1 MNRRSRT
8 PRPLRHAA
16 TATLL
21 GALVVT
27 GSPTQATAATAAAGA
42 ASSTTPAGTLASAS
56 AAVPGAAQAPAR
68 AATKTVTYR
77 GVSVSVPA
85 TWPVVDLDADP
96 TRCVRLDEPVVYVGT
111 AGAQQDCP
119 AHLVGRAETVW
130 LHRSTGSTRAATSA
144 PSTVGSLTARSQRN
158 RTSATKQAW
167 FTGPDVTV
175 DATWSSDEPL
185 VDAVLASATPTAG
198 PVAPAPAP
206 SSSTP
211 QTPQTSA
218 PAAPASPSVPAP
230 TPAPTDA
237 PRATTSAASRALT
250 RTVPQ
255 AAGVSQTS
263 VFTGMGFDAC
273 AAPSTAAMK
282 AWYSAS
288 PYRALGVY
296 IGGSMRACGDGNLS
310 SAWVSSVTASGWGL
324 MPIYVGPQAPCVDQ
338 KNLATI
344 DPARAAAQG
353 TANATDAVSR
363 AQAFGLGASTPI
375 YYDMESYNSSVAG
388 CTRTVLTFLSA
399 WTTQL
404 HKLGYRSAVYGG
416 PASLMV
422 DLSNA
427 MGTSGYV
434 APDDVWFAH
443 WNGLQTLSDSAAFP
457 AFKDSYWADGQRAH
471 QYANLT
477 QTWGGFRINI
487 DANWVGSHVA
497 GRAVTVD
504 YGPNVFGPGGTSFV
518 FTGSMSAW
526 YPNPTS
532 GLRGRAH
539 ATYANGATESHG
551 ATWSPQLP
559 AGVYDVSAYVP
570 ETRAT
575 AVVPYTVTDADG
587 TTVTQ
592 VNQASVS
599 GYTSLGR
606 RTVRSGQPITVHVA
620 DNGPSSGTAQV
631 GVDAMRFQLVAIAPS
646 APTAVTSVPGD
657 KRATVRWTAAAGN
670 GAAVTGYT
678 VRAYPGGATVSV
690 VGSATS
696 ATVAG
701 LTNGTAYT
709 FTVTATSSAGTGPG
723 SAASVAVTPELHGHL
738 VPVSPTRLVDTRHGT
753 ATNAVRTA
761 LAPGASLTLRVA
773 GLTGSPV
780 PAGASSAA
788 LNLTVTTPQYAGFLT
803 VDAVAGTGS
812 STTNFVTGQTVAN
825 MVLTRLTSSGR
836 TTVTNHSG
844 GTVHLVID
852 VEGYIASSGP
862 IRQWSPVAPTRVL
875 DTRYGTPTNS
885 VRTAMRPG
893 AALTIRVAGASG
905 SPVPAGSSAVAL
917 NLTAVSPTRRGFL
930 TVDAVPGGTSTANF
944 AAGTVVAN
952 LTIARLSS
960 TGTTTIVNHSG
971 GTVHVVVDVEGYLAA
986 TGSTNQW
993 VSTTP
998 VRVLDTRHGT
1008 TPNPVRTAVGP
1019 GDSLVVRVAGAA
1031 GSPVPAGA
1039 AVAIVNVTVTSPQGA
1054 GFLTVDSAP
1063 GGTSTANFRRG
1074 QTVANLVFTR
1084 LSSGGTTT
1092 LVNHSGGTVHVILD
1106 AQGYLH

>member
-1 MNRRSRT
+1 MR
-8 PRPLRHAA
+8 RPLDSGDEG
-16 TATLL
+16 LVL
-21 GALVVT
+21 G
-27 GSPTQATAATAAAGA
+27 
-42 ASSTTPAGTLASAS
+42 
-56 AAVPGAAQAPAR
+56 
-68 AATKTVTYR
+68 
-77 GVSVSVPA
+77 
-85 TWPVVDLDADP
+85 
-96 TRCVRLDEPVVYVGT
+96 
-111 AGAQQDCP
+111 
-119 AHLVGRAETVW
+119 
-130 LHRSTGSTRAATSA
+130 
-144 PSTVGSLTARSQRN
+144 
-158 RTSATKQAW
+158 
-167 FTGPDVTV
+167 
-175 DATWSSDEPL
+175 
-185 VDAVLASATPTAG
+185 
-198 PVAPAPAP
+198 
-206 SSSTP
+206 
-211 QTPQTSA
+211 
-218 PAAPASPSVPAP
+218 
-230 TPAPTDA
+230 
-237 PRATTSAASRALT
+237 
-250 RTVPQ
+250 
-255 AAGVSQTS
+255 
-263 VFTGMGFDAC
+263 
-273 AAPSTAAMK
+273 
-282 AWYSAS
+282 S

-344 DPARAAAQG
+344 NPAQAAAQG

-388 CTRTVLTFLSA
+388 CSRTVLTFLSA

-422 DLSNA
+422 DLSTA

-434 APDDVWFAH
+434 PPDDVWFAH

-457 AFKDSYWADGQRAH
+457 AFKDSYWANGQRAH

-497 GRAVTVD
+497 GRAVSVD

-539 ATYANGATESHG
+539 ATYANGAKESHG

-575 AVVPYTVTDADG
+575 AVVPYTVKDADG

-606 RTVRSGQPITVHVA
+606 RTVRPGKPITVHVA

-631 GVDAMRFQLVAIAPS
+631 GVDAMRFQLVAVAPS

-657 KRATVRWTAAAGN
+657 KQATVRWSAAAGN
-670 GAAVTGYT
+670 GAAVTGYS
-678 VRAYPGGATVSV
+678 VKAYPGGATVAV
-690 VGSATS
+690 AGSATS

-701 LTNGTAYT
+701 LANGTSYT
-709 FTVTATSSAGTGPG
+709 FTVTATSSAGTGPA
-723 SAASVAVTPELHGHL
+723 SAASLAVTPELHGHL

-753 ATNAVRTA
+753 STNAVRA
-761 LAPGASLTLRVA
+761 AVAPGASLTLRVA

-788 LNLTVTTPQYAGFLT
+788 LNLTVTTPQYSGFLS

-825 MVLTRLTSSGR
+825 MVLTRLTPTGR
-836 TTVTNHSG
+836 ATVTNHSG

-852 VEGYIASSGP
+852 VEGYIAASGP

-875 DTRYGTPTNS
+875 DTRHGTTTNS
-885 VRTAMRPG
+885 VRTAIRPG
-893 AALTIRVAGASG
+893 AALTMRVAGASG
-905 SPVPAGSSAVAL
+905 SPVPAGASAVAL
-917 NLTAVSPTRRGFL
+917 NLTAVSPTRHGFL

-944 AAGTVVAN
+944 AAGAVVAN

-960 TGTTTIVNHSG
+960 AGTTTIVNHSG
-971 GTVHVVVDVEGYLAA
+971 GTVDVVVDVEGYLGA

-1008 TPNPVRTAVGP
+1008 AHQPGAHRGRTGGLPRRPCRRCRRLTRARRRCRRRRQRDRHLAEGRGLPHPGLGTRRHVDGQLPARADRRQPRVHPALLRGDGDPGQPLRWDGARDRRRAGLPALRTA
-1019 GDSLVVRVAGAA
+1019 R
-1031 GSPVPAGA
+1031 SP
-1039 AVAIVNVTVTSPQGA
+1039 
-1054 GFLTVDSAP
+1054 
-1063 GGTSTANFRRG
+1063 R
-1074 QTVANLVFTR
+1074 
-1084 LSSGGTTT
+1084 
-1092 LVNHSGGTVHVILD
+1092 
-1106 AQGYLH
+1106 